1 MKMKENLLIQKTLSS
16 YSSIKARLKNIK
28 IKWRLNSIKIFIII
42 IFLVI
47 LQYKFGD
54 VYMISNFKNF
64 I

>member
-42 IFLVI
+42 ILLEI
-47 LQYKFGD
+47 LQ
-54 VYMISNFKNF
+54 
-64 I
+64 